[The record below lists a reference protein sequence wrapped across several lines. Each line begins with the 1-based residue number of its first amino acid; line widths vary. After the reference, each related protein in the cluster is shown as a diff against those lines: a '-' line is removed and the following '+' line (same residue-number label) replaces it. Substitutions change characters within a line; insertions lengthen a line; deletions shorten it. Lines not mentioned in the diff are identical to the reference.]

1 MSFASDEHVALMQ
14 GDRPEFSV
22 EDIENFVNEFYGR
35 VQRDPLIG
43 PVFDMRI
50 ADWGPHLRRMVAFWR
65 AVLRGERT
73 YTQSPKG
80 PPPIIHWNIPD
91 LEHDHFLCWLDLFS
105 ATLHD
110 VLQPEQANWL
120 AARARFMADALSRNL
135 GPYVPEQATA

>member
-1 MSFASDEHVALMQ
+1 MSFANDEHVELMQ
-14 GDRPEFSV
+14 ADRPQFSV

-50 ADWGPHLRRMVAFWR
+50 ADWGPHLRRMVSFWR
-65 AVLRGERT
+65 AVLRSERT

-91 LEHDHFLCWLDLFS
+91 LEHAHFLRWLDLFA

-110 VLQPEQANWL
+110 VLQPHQAEWL
-120 AARARFMADALSRNL
+120 AARSRFMADALSRNL
-135 GPYVPEQATA
+135 GPYAPEQATA